1 MSSNP
6 DGHQNKNAQP
16 NETQSF
22 IVSVEP
28 TSTTKSEL
36 KILNHVNNQPNMKR
50 RKRRINVEAIVKS
63 NVTKQNFANED
74 SIMKLSQH

>member
-1 MSSNP
+1 MSSNL
-6 DGHQNKNAQP
+6 DSYQNKNAQP

-22 IVSVEP
+22 IVSVQPKSTRESGTKNSQSCERSAKHEP
-28 TSTTKSEL
+28 
-36 KILNHVNNQPNMKR
+36 

-74 SIMKLSQH
+74 SIMKLLQH